1 MCLVL
6 QTPTV
11 PRKIGIGATNRNLSM
26 TSVRPGDAGFG
37 ERSKNA
43 VGWNY
48 TMGEGDSMRLDNW
61 SLYTSVDGYQA

>member
-1 MCLVL
+1 
-6 QTPTV
+6 
-11 PRKIGIGATNRNLSM
+11 M
-26 TSVRPGDAGFG
+26 TSIRPGDAGFG